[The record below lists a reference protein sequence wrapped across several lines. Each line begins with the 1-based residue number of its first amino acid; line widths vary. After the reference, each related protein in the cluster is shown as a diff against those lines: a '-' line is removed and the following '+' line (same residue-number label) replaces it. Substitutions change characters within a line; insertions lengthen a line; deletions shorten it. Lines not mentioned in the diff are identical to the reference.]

1 MITLEEIFHVNIE
14 LWIIEISNFL
24 MTLVQFGNNSDFI
37 SIIYLKNYDNSSS
50 VHVQI
55 RNSRKYCREKILS
68 LEIINFK
75 IFK

>member
-1 MITLEEIFHVNIE
+1 MAIGTICN
-14 LWIIEISNFL
+14 
-24 MTLVQFGNNSDFI
+24 NNSDFI
-37 SIIYLKNYDNSSS
+37 SIIYLQDYDNSLS